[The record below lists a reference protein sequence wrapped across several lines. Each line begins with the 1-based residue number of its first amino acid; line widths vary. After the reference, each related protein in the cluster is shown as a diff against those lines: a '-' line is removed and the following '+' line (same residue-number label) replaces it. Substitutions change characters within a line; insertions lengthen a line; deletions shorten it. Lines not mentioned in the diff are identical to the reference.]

1 MKGENHQVLTEAA
14 DASSADPTKT
24 RFRQVFVSLLADAK
38 SFPGGIS
45 ALARVE
51 GRNPVVLA
59 DQINPDNHSKSPPTM
74 AAFLELLENG
84 QCRRTIA
91 ALNWMVGYGSFTLP
105 PDSESP
111 MDAMRHFLG
120 LSARCSD
127 AVGTAAKG
135 LEDGRH
141 LNAEERESLRVM
153 LDSLISSAAAF
164 RSTL

>member
-1 MKGENHQVLTEAA
+1 MGYRIMKGENHQVLTEAA

-38 SFPGGIS
+38 GFPGGIS

-84 QCRRTIA
+84 QCRRAIA
-91 ALNWMVGYGSFTLP
+91 GSVAPALFVSRKPRSAGPAFEP
-105 PDSESP
+105 KESP
-111 MDAMRHFLG
+111 SRIFKAPQRNADDEAIQRAKEKRTRKA
-120 LSARCSD
+120 SKRIRQ
-127 AVGTAAKG
+127 AAGATK
-135 LEDGRH
+135 
-141 LNAEERESLRVM
+141 
-153 LDSLISSAAAF
+153 
-164 RSTL
+164 